1 MTGVLV
7 SALLVVMGGAVGAP
21 LRYVTDLVVQSVH
34 DTVFPWGTFTVNVA
48 GSLILGAVA
57 GAVAGGAPAWLL
69 TLIGT
74 GLCGAL
80 TTFSTFGFETVRL
93 LEDGAVFEAAM
104 NSLASLL
111 VGLVACM
118 GAFALVAAVG

>member
-1 MTGVLV
+1 MTSVLV
-7 SALLVVMGGAVGAP
+7 SALLVAVGGAVGAP
-21 LRYVTDLVVQSVH
+21 LRYVTDLVIQSVH

-48 GSLILGAVA
+48 GSLVLGAVA
-57 GAVAGGAPAWLL
+57 GAVAAGAPVWVL

-93 LEDGAVFEAAM
+93 IEDGAILEAAL
-104 NSLASLL
+104 NSVAGLAA
-111 VGLVACM
+111 GLVACM
-118 GAFALVAAVG
+118 GAFALASAVG

>member
-1 MTGVLV
+1 MLV
-7 SALLVVMGGAVGAP
+7 SAVLVVVGAAVGAP
-21 LRYVTDLVVQSVH
+21 LRYGTDLVVQSVH

-48 GSLILGAVA
+48 GSLILGGVA
-57 GAVAGGAPAWLL
+57 GAVAAGAPAWLL

-93 LEDGAVFEAAM
+93 IEDGAVFEAAM
-104 NSLASLL
+104 SSLTSLV

-118 GAFALVAAVG
+118 GAFALTSTIG

>member
-1 MTGVLV
+1 VSVLV
-7 SALLVVMGGAVGAP
+7 SALLVVAGAAVGAP
-21 LRYVTDLVVQSVH
+21 MRYVTDLVVQSFH
-34 DTVFPWGTFTVNVA
+34 DTVFPWGTFTVNVT
-48 GSLILGAVA
+48 GSLVLGGVA
-57 GAVAGGAPAWLL
+57 GAVAGGGPEWLL

-93 LEDGAVFEAAM
+93 IEDGAVFEAAA

-111 VGLVACM
+111 VGLVACT
-118 GAFALVAAVG
+118 GGYALISVIA

>member
-1 MTGVLV
+1 MTVLV
-7 SALLVVMGGAVGAP
+7 SALLVVVGGAVGAP

-48 GSLILGAVA
+48 GSLVLGGVGGAVA
-57 GAVAGGAPAWLL
+57 AGAPAWLL
-69 TLIGT
+69 TLFGT

-93 LEDGAVFEAAM
+93 IEDGAVLEAAV
-104 NSLASLL
+104 NSLTSLL

-118 GAFALVAAVG
+118 GAFALTSTIG

>member
-1 MTGVLV
+1 MSVLG
-7 SALLVVMGGAVGAP
+7 SALLVVIGGALGAP

-34 DTVFPWGTFTVNVA
+34 HTVFPWGTFTVNVA
-48 GSLILGAVA
+48 GSLVLGGVA
-57 GAVAGGAPAWLL
+57 GAVAGGAPDWML

-93 LEDGAVFEAAM
+93 IEDGAVFEAAA

-111 VGLVACM
+111 AGLVACM
-118 GAFALVAAVG
+118 GAFTLVSAIG